1 MPCRKLCMQRMEWKR
16 TESTR
21 DFARHKWIINFM
33 WQKIISCRDQFAGR
47 SFAVVVV
54 LYWTNNKLSKDWN
67 KSRTSQPAYAAASHV
82 LHTLIHIL
90 IFFVVYLLLQV
101 EQIQA
106 EYKVLA
112 LQFHPDKN
120 NGDKD
125 AEAKFQS
132 LKVFFYFIFWPHI
145 CYATFPI
152 KLNYVFGRKH

>member
-1 MPCRKLCMQRMEWKR
+1 MR
-16 TESTR
+16 
-21 DFARHKWIINFM
+21 FAHLV
-33 WQKIISCRDQFAGR
+33 GR
-47 SFAVVVV
+47 YS
-54 LYWTNNKLSKDWN
+54 
-67 KSRTSQPAYAAASHV
+67 SQTHSGYHV

-132 LKVFFYFIFWPHI
+132 LKVFFCYFLTTCLLYDIS
-145 CYATFPI
+145 Y
-152 KLNYVFGRKH
+152 